1 MPFKDILVH
10 VDGGKHIEA
19 RLEAAFALAT
29 THTAHVVGLFV
40 RSTPYVPQFIKA
52 QFGPEVIE
60 IQRRYVAEAV
70 EAAEKR
76 FVHHATLA
84 GVPYEWRVVDG
95 DVVDQVNLHARYAD
109 LTVIGQPDPETQ
121 EANDHREVADH
132 LILDAGRPVLVVP
145 YAGRFPTLGVRVMV
159 AWNGSREATRAV
171 NDAIPLLQ
179 LAKHVEVMA
188 INPRGGLN
196 GHGDVPGADITLHL
210 ARHDVKAQADHLHAE
225 DMDVGNMLLS
235 RISDGEIDL
244 LVMGA
249 YGRSRLRELVM
260 GGATRHILRHM
271 TVPVMMSH

>member
-10 VDGGKHIEA
+10 VDSSKHMEA
-19 RLEAAFALAT
+19 RLETAFALAAA
-29 THTAHVVGLFV
+29 HNAHVVGLFV
-40 RSTPYVPQFIKA
+40 RSAPYVPQFIKA

-60 IQRRYVAEAV
+60 VQRRYLAESV

-76 FVHHATLA
+76 FTHHAAMA
-84 GVPYEWRVVDG
+84 GVAYEWRVADG
-95 DVVDQVNLHARYAD
+95 DAVDLVNLHARYAD

-121 EANDHREVADH
+121 EADDHREVADH

-145 YAGRFPTLGVRVMV
+145 YAGRFPSLGVRVMV

-171 NDAIPLLQ
+171 NDAIPLLR

-188 INPRGGLN
+188 INPQGGMA

-210 ARHDVKAQADHLHAE
+210 ARHGVKAAADHIHAE

-235 RISDGEIDL
+235 RIADGQIDL